1 MRTKTK
7 RFTLGSTGVAAIAT
21 AALIFTTTGSAAT
34 PTGPMTTAQIKSLVM
49 TDAAGMGDSTP
60 TDISYSAP
68 VTRNAANAASGDGAI
83 IGGADGTASGYILVV
98 AHGHFTGYDAITP
111 PGDNN
116 YPTGTVMIMVVD
128 ATTGEVT
135 DGGIQNS
142 TPDMSAIGPVTAI
155 ATG

>member
-1 MRTKTK
+1 MGPKTK